1 VRVWL
6 CFGVVVWFFGAVFG
20 WAFGCQRACEVCSR
34 LLEMADFRVPPA
46 SRGEPRRGS
55 VSPACRFPL
64 LREGN
69 QKGSVPP
76 ACRFLLLREGN
87 PIGSVP
93 PACRGNRKEGVR
105 NFANFRTPFG
115 AVAGQG
121 LCGAAV
127 SEYLAGAGASEL
139 PVAQHPAPIQQQV
152 NDALGELMG
161 VAKGRSVGYS
171 GKVEHHDIG
180 ISPHP

>member
-1 VRVWL
+1 MQFCPFLQVP
-6 CFGVVVWFFGAVFG
+6 
-20 WAFGCQRACEVCSR
+20 
-34 LLEMADFRVPPA
+34 PPA

-69 QKGSVPP
+69 
-76 ACRFLLLREGN
+76 

-93 PACRGNRKEGVR
+93 PAYRGNLKEGVR
-105 NFANFRTPFG
+105 NFAYFRTPFG

-121 LCGAAV
+121 LCGAAA

-139 PVAQHPAPIQQQV
+139 PVAQHPVPIQQQV